1 VALTIAGTD
10 SGGGAGVAADLRTFS
25 ALGVFGT
32 LVVTAV
38 TAQNT
43 LGVRDFL
50 AIAPE
55 MVAAQLDAVLSDMP
69 VRAAKTGM
77 LATPGTVRLL
87 ASRGAAGQLPPLVVD
102 PVLVT
107 SSGRPMFSGDDVAG
121 AYRDLFACATVVT
134 PNLPEAALL
143 TGRALADLEAIEAAA
158 RELQALGP
166 QLVIVKAGAAAASR
180 PRRRVRRA
188 LRHTPAGAVDRHG
201 ERPWQR
207 VHALCSDRRRTS
219 PSGSS
224 RSRPRS
230 RPSSSSPAR
239 SAGARSGDSVPATGL
254 WISSEQLGNRPD
266 RLSGVLSAEP
276 LRAVQSPPGGLE
288 SAQSCSG
295 AP

>member
-1 VALTIAGTD
+1 MTRHASAVATMVSPPPKVALTIAGTD

-166 QLVIVKAGAAAASR
+166 QLVIVKGGRRRGTEAVDVAFDGRCVTLLRAPWIDTANVHGSGCTLSAAIAANLAFGLEPLEAALEAKQFVTRAIRGGSQWRLGAGHGPLDQLGAAGQQA
-180 PRRRVRRA
+180 
-188 LRHTPAGAVDRHG
+188 
-201 ERPWQR
+201 
-207 VHALCSDRRRTS
+207 RT
-219 PSGSS
+219 
-224 RSRPRS
+224 
-230 RPSSSSPAR
+230 
-239 SAGARSGDSVPATGL
+239 D
-254 WISSEQLGNRPD
+254 
-266 RLSGVLSAEP
+266 
-276 LRAVQSPPGGLE
+276 
-288 SAQSCSG
+288 
-295 AP
+295 